1 MLVRLGVASWNLLQ
15 AGEQKS
21 LERAESTGQWDR
33 GAEDKDLSLFR
44 KELWGWRRKM
54 SQCTEN

>member
-1 MLVRLGVASWNLLQ
+1 MLARLGVASCNHLQ
-15 AGEQKS
+15 AEQKS
-21 LERAESTGQWDR
+21 HERAESTGQWDR
-33 GAEDKDLSLFR
+33 GAEGKDLSPFR

>member
-1 MLVRLGVASWNLLQ
+1 MLVSLGVASWNLLQ

-21 LERAESTGQWDR
+21 LVRAESTGQWDR

>member
-54 SQCTEN
+54 SQCIEN

>member
-1 MLVRLGVASWNLLQ
+1 MLVSLGVASWNHLQ
-15 AGEQKS
+15 AREQKS

-33 GAEDKDLSLFR
+33 GTEGKDLSLFR